1 MNIRKNY
8 WGIEEISE
16 NKIDFY
22 HVLLSRHS
30 VKTLAKNI
38 TSFQEIACDSNEKF
52 SLVFEQSEKDKVNK
66 ELLNFLI
73 KLESKFLNTPIHG
86 YTLSPKFNNFL
97 KEYFLAFEA
106 SLALILMFKVLNREF
121 LTEDWHLLNSTIGG
135 IFVNPYT
142 IVLNEDHAKVIHP
155 INFENY
161 YERNEIERI
170 IAVSIKGIMERVEEA
185 DPKHLG
191 EALLSYIKDKTGLDS
206 KTIAEII
213 DRKSQGIRLATNSP
227 LLL

>member
-30 VKTLAKNI
+30 VKILAKNI
-38 TSFQEIACDSNEKF
+38 TSFQEITCDSNEKF

-73 KLESKFLNTPIHG
+73 SLESKFSIPTKHNYQITP
-86 YTLSPKFNNFL
+86 NFKAFL
-97 KEYFLAFEA
+97 REYFLAFEA
-106 SLALILMFKVLNREF
+106 GLALILMFRELNRQF
-121 LTEDWHLLNSTIGG
+121 LTGDWHLLNSTVGG
-135 IFVNPYT
+135 IYIKPYT
-142 IVLNEDHAKVIHP
+142 IIFDEDHARVIHP

-161 YERNEIERI
+161 YERNEVERI
-170 IAVSIKGIMERVEEA
+170 IAASLKGIMERVEEA
-185 DPKHLG
+185 QVSFRG
-191 EALLSYIKDKTGLDS
+191 QAMLSYIQEKTALDPKLIADIIEK
-206 KTIAEII
+206 KT
-213 DRKSQGIRLATNSP
+213 QGIVFASNSS